1 LDKLTDTQLMAGVCQ
16 GQHNTF
22 AILVKRHQLKCY
34 RLAWRLVFSSA
45 DAEDIV
51 QDSFLKIWKN
61 PKAWNEKK
69 NTLFTTWL
77 YRLIINSSIDFKR
90 KHSYYIVK
98 DPSADEFAQQAIPFE
113 LPDNQKVLQ
122 QALQQLKPI
131 QQQVI
136 NLFYYE
142 ELSSKQ
148 TSQILQI
155 SVKAVERQLFRAR
168 KNLAYFLEK
177 NYDR

>member
-1 LDKLTDTQLMAGVCQ
+1 MAGVRK
-16 GQHNTF
+16 GQHNAF

-90 KHSYYIVK
+90 KHSHYIVK
-98 DPSADEFAQQAIPFE
+98 DTSADEFIQQAIAFE
-113 LPDNQKVLQ
+113 LPDNQQALQ
-122 QALQQLKPI
+122 RALQQLKPI

-155 SVKAVERQLFRAR
+155 SVKAVERQLSRAR
-168 KNLAYFLEK
+168 QNLAYFLEK

>member
-1 LDKLTDTQLMAGVCQ
+1 M
-16 GQHNTF
+16 
-22 AILVKRHQLKCY
+22 
-34 RLAWRLVFSSA
+34 VFSSA

-51 QDSFLKIWKN
+51 QESFLKIWKN

-90 KHSYYIVK
+90 KHLHYIIK
-98 DPSADEFAQQAIPFE
+98 DPSADEFTQQAIPFE
-113 LPDNQKVLQ
+113 LPDNQQVLQ